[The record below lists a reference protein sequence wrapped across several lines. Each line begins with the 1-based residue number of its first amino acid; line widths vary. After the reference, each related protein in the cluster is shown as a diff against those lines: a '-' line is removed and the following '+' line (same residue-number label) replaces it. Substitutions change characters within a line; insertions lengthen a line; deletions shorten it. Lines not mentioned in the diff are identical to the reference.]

1 MNQLGLKKIMLFSV
15 ILLVGV
21 SVAVAKLMSYL
32 GTEDILTEQIVS
44 TSKSYVKEKA
54 QRIEAILME
63 KSEGLASFADL
74 YRNKS
79 YPESHDDR
87 VQLSFIL
94 ATTLNTGSG
103 WIGLENGDGYWNVDS
118 KDWPNNKLS
127 RSITGEGYYQHGRD
141 SQNTRITEPYAG
153 SDGIF
158 WVSFVHKTL
167 DGATGIDMEL
177 KFLTEMV
184 KNATELP
191 GAVAL
196 ILAEDS
202 TVLASSSPVVKTTSK
217 TFEIDWFKKAT
228 KKALNNESTIAEY
241 TLDGDDKLLFSH
253 RIKVADKNWY
263 FVLGVNKATAFSA
276 LEDVQFDAILG
287 TIVSIVFA
295 VIVAFWVIQLVYR
308 PIITLRD
315 TMLDLAGGDADLS
328 KRINISS
335 NDELGQIA
343 HSVNSFTENLQKMI
357 RNIQRATITLQEN
370 ISKMQVQSE
379 TNSKILE
386 HHASETE
393 QVVTAIEEMNAT
405 AASMATDAA
414 NTASLTHQAR
424 ETGTQ
429 SRQIVEQAKDNML
442 SLIEN
447 VETSAQDTQSMS
459 EEAQNIGTV
468 LEEIAAI
475 AEQTNL
481 LALNAAIEAARA
493 GEQGRGFAVVAD
505 EVRNLANRT
514 KTSTEG
520 VELALQRLLDG
531 TKQAVNSMETSKFMC
546 QQSTESSE
554 SVAGSL
560 SSMADFV
567 DEINNISTQ
576 IATASE
582 EQSSVTQELSKNMS
596 TINDMVVQ
604 LDSNGK
610 DVLAEADKIAEV
622 NSQLTE
628 IVNSFKL

>member
-44 TSKSYVKEKA
+44 TSESYVKEKA

-386 HHASETE
+386 HHAYETE